1 VVPELARS
9 AVLAV
14 AASWMAWLWWRRAAG
29 LVAAFGS
36 LYLAL
41 PSLALVLEAT
51 GAAVLALE
59 PMEWASVAV
68 TAALTGAMVWATR
81 RAESPLSVALRIA
94 ERERAAAELR
104 GRAYALAALVLADG
118 R

>member
-1 VVPELARS
+1 MTPELARS

-41 PSLALVLEAT
+41 LSLALVLEAT
-51 GAAVLALE
+51 GAAVSALE
-59 PMEWASVAV
+59 PVEWASVGV
-68 TAALTGAMVWATR
+68 TAALTASMVVATR
-81 RAESPLSVALRIA
+81 GAESPMAIALRIA
-94 ERERAAAELR
+94 ERERQAAELR
-104 GRAYALAALVLADG
+104 GRAYALAALVVPGGD
-118 R
+118 